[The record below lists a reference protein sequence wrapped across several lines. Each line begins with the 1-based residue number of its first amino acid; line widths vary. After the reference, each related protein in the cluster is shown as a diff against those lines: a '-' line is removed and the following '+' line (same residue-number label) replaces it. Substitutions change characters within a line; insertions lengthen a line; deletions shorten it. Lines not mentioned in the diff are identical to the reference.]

1 MNLPVYNMKSIL
13 YLTSNKLK
21 IYLSEGNPKFQQAD
35 IEEFNDLWSD
45 FVKNEGKRLDKLLKD
60 QDTKNSDT
68 NFVNEPWTDMY
79 LRYINLN
86 FHFCCQL
93 VKGFF
98 RDRRPILMNY
108 NPTVVL
114 TDAGQK
120 GNGFTLKEFSLISR

>member
-1 MNLPVYNMKSIL
+1 MNLPVYDMKPIL
-13 YLTSNKLK
+13 YLTNNELK

-79 LRYINLN
+79 LRYTNLY
-86 FHFCCQL
+86 F
-93 VKGFF
+93 
-98 RDRRPILMNY
+98 
-108 NPTVVL
+108 
-114 TDAGQK
+114 
-120 GNGFTLKEFSLISR
+120 

>member
-1 MNLPVYNMKSIL
+1 MNLPVYNMNCIL
-13 YLTSNKLK
+13 YLRSKEIK
-21 IYLSEGNPKFQQAD
+21 IYSSEGNPKFQQAD

-79 LRYINLN
+79 LRYTNLN

-98 RDRRPILMNY
+98 
-108 NPTVVL
+108 
-114 TDAGQK
+114 
-120 GNGFTLKEFSLISR
+120 